1 MINDSL
7 DWARGFLYKLG
18 QAYFT
23 NWGSFVYYKSE
34 QTLLQIGVATIL
46 QTGESAVANCG
57 NCYYKIKQL
66 LQIGEKFLQ
75 IGAGITN

>member
-23 NWGSFVYYKSE
+23 NWGSFVYYKSRR
-34 QTLLQIGVATIL
+34 TLLQIGAATIL
-46 QTGESAVANCG
+46 QTGTSVVANCG
-57 NCYYKIKQL
+57 NCYKLGQL
-66 LQIGEKFLQ
+66 LLQ
-75 IGAGITN
+75 NKAVITNWGKIFTN